1 MSSVVHV
8 DVAQNFEIVVDR
20 IRKMADTTVDAGA
33 IVGGLLLPGSISD
46 RVAKAYDS
54 TLFHGARLNV
64 LPDDS
69 QAGNPRF
76 VINATNTAGHPTF
89 SEEDALANLF
99 ELDQTLAP
107 STRDLLATVAE

>member
-1 MSSVVHV
+1 MNSVVHA

-20 IRKMADTTVDAGA
+20 VRKVADTTVDAGA
-33 IVGGLLLPGSISD
+33 IIGGLPLSGSISD

-54 TLFHGARLNV
+54 TLFHGGRLNV

-76 VINATNTAGHPTF
+76 VINATNMAGHPTF
-89 SEEDALANLF
+89 RKKMHSRTYLN
-99 ELDQTLAP
+99 
-107 STRDLLATVAE
+107 

>member
-8 DVAQNFEIVVDR
+8 DVAHNFEIVVDR

-64 LPDDS
+64 LPNDS
-69 QAGNPRF
+69 QAGNPPLRHQRDQHGWPSDIF
-76 VINATNTAGHPTF
+76 GRRCTR
-89 SEEDALANLF
+89 
-99 ELDQTLAP
+99 ELI
-107 STRDLLATVAE
+107 

>member
-1 MSSVVHV
+1 MRSVVQV

-20 IRKMADTTVDAGA
+20 IRKIADTTVDAGA

-54 TLFHGARLNV
+54 TLFYGARLNV

-76 VINATNTAGHPTF
+76 AINATNTAGHPTF
-89 SEEDALANLF
+89 RKKMHSRTYLN
-99 ELDQTLAP
+99 
-107 STRDLLATVAE
+107 